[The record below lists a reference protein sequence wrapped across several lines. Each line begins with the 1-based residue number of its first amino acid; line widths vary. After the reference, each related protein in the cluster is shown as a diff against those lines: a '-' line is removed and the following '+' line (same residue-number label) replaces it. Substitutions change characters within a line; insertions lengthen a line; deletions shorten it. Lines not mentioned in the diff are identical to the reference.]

1 MIQTGKWNKLRIL
14 RETTSGLF
22 LDGGTDGEILLPGR
36 YIPAR
41 GFPGAEADV
50 FIYRDSKDW
59 LIATTE
65 TPKATVGEFAAL
77 DVVDFKPG
85 VGAFLD
91 WGLAKDLLLPLK
103 NMRIPAR
110 PDERVVVFIYLDE
123 ATDRIAATTKFDQ
136 HLDPSLPSYKEGD
149 RVDLLIESETPLGWG
164 AIIDNKYRG
173 LIYQGET
180 GAPPRIGDRV
190 KGFVREVRPDGKI
203 DLGLDDAGYQR
214 IAPLSEQIIEKLKA
228 AGGSLPYHDKSTP
241 EEIRTA
247 FGCSKKAFKQALGAL
262 YSEKR
267 IRIANGGFELPG

>member
-14 RETTSGLF
+14 RETMSGLF
-22 LDGGTDGEILLPGR
+22 LDGGVVGEILLPGR
-36 YIPAR
+36 YIPR
-41 GFPGAEADV
+41 GGFPGPQADV
-50 FIYRDSKDW
+50 FIYRDSEDR

-65 TPKATVGEFAAL
+65 TPKAVAGEFASF

-110 PDERVVVFIYLDE
+110 PGERVVAFVCLDE
-123 ATDRIAATTKFDQ
+123 ATDRIVATTKFDR
-136 HLDPSLPSYKEGD
+136 HLDLSSPPYKEGD

-164 AIIDNKYRG
+164 AIIDGRHRG
-173 LIYQGET
+173 LMYQGET
-180 GAPPRIGDRV
+180 GAQPRIGDRV
-190 KGFVREVRPDGKI
+190 KGFVRSVRPDGKI

-214 IAPLSEQIIEKLKA
+214 IAPLSEQIIEKLKS
-228 AGGSLPYHDKSTP
+228 AGGSLPHHDKSTP
-241 EEIRTA
+241 EEIRAA

-267 IRIANGGFELPG
+267 IRITNGGFELIA